1 MKPQNKYTCC
11 PTNKLSTLFCGDV
24 PRCFILHHYVQ
35 VLATVGPMAAI
46 TSSGMT
52 TGFTAVLLPQLEAA
66 GCPIPV
72 TANEAYWVGKL
83 DL

>member
-1 MKPQNKYTCC
+1 MFFTIYICTIN
-11 PTNKLSTLFCGDV
+11 LLLLFDNTTGMTHLK
-24 PRCFILHHYVQ
+24 ILHHYMQ

-52 TGFTAVLLPQLEAA
+52 TGFTAVLLPQLEAT
-66 GCPIPV
+66 GCPIPL